1 MIYLDFKNHTTYLNQ
16 SGRVG
21 EYWQNVGIATLEPI
35 ELSKFFIAV
44 YLSQCLKVLYSIQM
58 NVKFY
63 QKNFNNP
70 DSYHSRKVVRIKLR
84 QSGQDSAV
92 VVEDVL
98 LAIVPLPLAT
108 AAGGSQTLGNKLVDH
123 ITNCAWQWWWRKR

>member
-1 MIYLDFKNHTTYLNQ
+1 MDVENHTTYLNQ

-21 EYWQNVGIATLEPI
+21 EYWQNVVIATLEPI
-35 ELSKFFIAV
+35 ELRKYFIEV

-63 QKNFNNP
+63 QKNF
-70 DSYHSRKVVRIKLR
+70 YHSRKVVRIKLR

-98 LAIVPLPLAT
+98 LAIAPLPLAT